1 MKKTKNL
8 SRTLAVIAFVVFA
21 LQLIIGIF
29 LVDSGDAADASLAA
43 IGSLPMILGV
53 AFIFAE
59 NKVVEKVGFGL
70 LLVVAIGSL
79 SAVTG
84 GETLSLI
91 FGIII
96 FALLIVSVLTFF
108 VRAVLLYFGYA
119 KSEIFL
125 RENALAS
132 SLKRIKDLAE
142 KQVIS
147 QEQHGVLKAKLL
159 DKNLSGAEKSSL
171 DQKVVLLEKGL
182 IDVEDVL

>member
-21 LQLIIGIF
+21 LQLIIGTF
-29 LVDSGDAADASLAA
+29 VVSDSLVAEATLAA
-43 IGSLPMILGV
+43 LGSLPMVLGV

-70 LLVVAIGSL
+70 LLMVAISSL
-79 SAVTG
+79 GAIIG
-84 GETLSLI
+84 GETISII
-91 FGIII
+91 FGIIVA
-96 FALLIVSVLTFF
+96 ALLLVSVLTFF

-119 KSEIFL
+119 KTEVFL

-142 KQVIS
+142 KQVVS
-147 QEQHGVLKAKLL
+147 QEQYGELKAKLL
-159 DKNLSGAEKSSL
+159 DKSLSGADKSAL

-182 IDVEDVL
+182 IDVEDIL